1 MRFGAGLPLEPSRGY
16 PPSPRGLDALQR
28 TRAFL
33 HEWALPRCA
42 AFRQEHGDWTFA
54 LEPDG
59 RPAPH
64 VLAFKREMQMRSAE
78 AGLYALGVPEQD
90 GGGGLGMVDLFHVHE
105 EVFRHGLQGQ
115 QWLLAWTEGPTH
127 LVRYLSEHARREWLP
142 DLLAGRINMAS
153 AITERGGGSDVSQPV
168 TRARRDGDGWVLE
181 GEKWL
186 ITGAPVVELV
196 LVRVPVEGG
205 PPGSL
210 TCFVLPIDTPGVTRG
225 AVLQTLLAD
234 GFTGSLAFDGVRLG
248 PEHLLGREH
257 GGVELLRFGRSWIRT
272 RRAGMCSGLARHCLD
287 RSLAFA
293 QERQAFGKPIFEH
306 GEVGSMLVDMY
317 QEWTALRAV
326 ALELLARFDADR
338 VYDEPVSNADRRDL
352 AFLKTYCEDRLYA
365 VADRAVQV
373 HGGRGLL
380 SEQGLEKIFRVA
392 RNLRIAGGTRET
404 QRAAMLATFLEDED
418 ARFEFGLT

>member
-1 MRFGAGLPLEPSRGY
+1 MKFGADLPLEQSRGY
-16 PPSPRGLDALQR
+16 PPSPRGLEALAR

-33 HEWALPRCA
+33 RDTALPACA
-42 AFRQEHGDWTFA
+42 AFRAEHGDWTFA
-54 LEPDG
+54 LEADG
-59 RPAPH
+59 GPAAH
-64 VLAFKREMQMRSAE
+64 VLAFKRHMQQLSAA
-78 AGLYALGVPEQD
+78 AGVYTLNVLEED
-90 GGGGLGMVDLFHVHE
+90 GGSGLGLLDLFYVHE

-115 QWLLAWTEGPTH
+115 QWALAWTEGPTH
-127 LVRYLSEHARREWLP
+127 LLRFLSAHARREWLP
-142 DLLAGRINMAS
+142 DLLAGRSNMAS
-153 AITERGGGSDVSQPV
+153 AITERGGGSDVSNPV
-168 TRARRDGDGWVLE
+168 TRARRDGEGWLLD

-225 AVLQTLLAD
+225 PVLQTLLAD
-234 GFTGSLAFDGVRLG
+234 GFTGSLAFAGVRLG
-248 PEHLLGREH
+248 PEHLIGDEH
-257 GGVELLRFGRSWIRT
+257 RGVELLRFGRSWIRT

-293 QERQAFGKPIFEH
+293 RERQSGGRPIVEY
-306 GEVGSMLVDMY
+306 GDVGAMLVDMY
-317 QEWTALRAV
+317 QDWVALRAV
-326 ALELLARFDADR
+326 AVDLLARFDADA
-338 VYDEPVSNADRRDL
+338 VYDAAVSNANRRDL
-352 AFLKTYCEDRLYA
+352 ALLKTFCEDRLYA

-380 SEQGLEKIFRVA
+380 SEEGLEKIFRVA

-404 QRAAMLATFLEDED
+404 QRAALLATFLEDED
-418 ARFEFGLT
+418 AAFEFGLT

>member
-1 MRFGAGLPLEPSRGY
+1 MRFGHDLPLEPSRGY
-16 PPSPRGLDALQR
+16 PPSPRGLEALER

-33 HEWALPRCA
+33 RDTALPACA
-42 AFRQEHGDWTFA
+42 AFRAEHGDWTFA

-59 RPAPH
+59 RPAAH
-64 VLAFKREMQMRSAE
+64 VLAFKRHVQQLSAA
-78 AGLYALGVPEQD
+78 AGVYALNVPAED
-90 GGGGLGMVDLFHVHE
+90 GGGGLGMLDLFYVHE

-115 QWLLAWTEGPTH
+115 QWALAWTEGPTH
-127 LVRYLSEHARREWLP
+127 LVRFLSDHARQAWLP
-142 DLLAGRINMAS
+142 DFLAGSINMAS
-153 AITERGGGSDVSQPV
+153 AITERGGGSDVSNPV
-168 TRARRDGDGWVLE
+168 TRARRDGDGWVLD

-210 TCFVLPIDTPGVTRG
+210 TCFVLPIDHPGVTRG
-225 AVLQTLLAD
+225 PVLQTLLAD

-248 PEHLLGREH
+248 PEHLIGREH

-293 QERQAFGKPIFEH
+293 QERRSAGKAIIEH
-306 GEVGSMLVDMY
+306 GEVGSMVVDMY

-326 ALELLARFDADR
+326 AVELLARFDADA

-352 AFLKTYCEDRLYA
+352 AMLKTFCEDRLYA

-404 QRAAMLATFLEDED
+404 QRSAMLATFLDDEE